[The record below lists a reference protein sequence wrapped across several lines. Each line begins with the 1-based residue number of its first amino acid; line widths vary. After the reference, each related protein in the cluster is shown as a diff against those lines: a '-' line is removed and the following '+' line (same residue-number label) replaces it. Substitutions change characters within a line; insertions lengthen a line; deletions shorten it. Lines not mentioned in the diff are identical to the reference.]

1 MTSDASETPA
11 PSEAR
16 ELTEEEQR
24 IRGYLVEQAGKR
36 DWIDLWPR
44 MIVERGALLQVIDGV
59 SDEQADWSPSDEEW
73 STRQIV
79 EHVLTVS
86 RNTLQLIED
95 LAAGRRED
103 EREARPAA
111 KMPTAFARLRAH
123 LVEHSVKLASL
134 PERLPGMVNLT
145 LRAPHSNFGELNSRE
160 WFLFNRIHDTDHRKQ
175 IEALQAAD
183 GYPSA

>member
-1 MTSDASETPA
+1 MTSEASEPT
-11 PSEAR
+11 ETR
-16 ELTEEEQR
+16 ELTAEEQR
-24 IRGYLVEQAGKR
+24 IREYLVDQAGKR
-36 DWIDLWPR
+36 DWISLWPR
-44 MIVERGALLQVIDGV
+44 MIAERGALLQLIDGV
-59 SDEQADWSPSDEEW
+59 SDEQADWSPGGDEW

-95 LAAGRRED
+95 LAAGRAKD
-103 EREARPAA
+103 EREERLAA
-111 KMPTAFARLRAH
+111 KMPSSFQRLRSH

-145 LRAPHSNFGELNSRE
+145 MTSPHSNFGELNARE

-175 IEALQAAD
+175 IETIQAAD
-183 GYPSA
+183 GYPGA